1 MARANAAHAAAQAG
15 ALQGLA
21 YKARRLGVLPLPAFE
36 AWIHH
41 GVPVLVVTFVACLVT
56 VAAVMTRD
64 AYDDAISTALS
75 DLELVADTV
84 TTDLKVRATSAKPT
98 ATASARAQQALQS
111 RALGRGQ
118 QVLVTDRD
126 GIVIAAHP
134 TGQHLRTPLTQ
145 FLGATQPLTIFAE
158 KAGVLRIELADG
170 APALATVHGLD
181 GPFGQVALVHP
192 LSSILAEWRA
202 DTIRIGGLLVCTV
215 LVLAALALAYFWQ
228 AARVRDSEQFCERVR
243 DRVDTALSR
252 GRCGL
257 WDWDLAR
264 GRIYWSDSM
273 YEILG
278 MAPVGQF
285 LSFGDINA
293 LVHPSDGDLAA
304 MAEMLAASQ
313 SDSIDHAFRMR
324 NADSEWVWLRARAQ
338 IVRGRAGEPPH
349 LVGIAVDI
357 TEQKALVERTATADM
372 RLRDAIESI
381 SEAFVL
387 WDPDNRL
394 VMCNSKFHRLHNLA
408 SDTLEP
414 GMPYAEVMARG
425 TSPVVRAEIARDER
439 PQAGARTYE
448 ARLADGR
455 WLQINERR
463 TKDGGFVSVGTDI
476 TVLKRHEEQLM
487 ESERRL
493 MATVADLRK
502 SRQALELQAQQLAD
516 LAEKYLEQKAEA
528 ETANRAK
535 SAFLNNMSHELR
547 TPLTHIIGFSEV
559 MQSETHGALGSDKYL
574 DYCNNIKESGEY
586 LLGVISNVLDMSSL
600 EAGSMRLEKSEF
612 EIDGV
617 VREALAAVEAIARDK
632 EIHVSAECQ
641 PSKQIHAD
649 RAKVSK
655 VLTLLLRN
663 ALKFTP
669 PHGRI
674 SLRTK
679 LIQGALNVYVE
690 DNGVGM
696 PSEARA
702 RIGQPFEQ
710 TDATLDNGMKGAGL
724 GLAIA
729 QSLVEL
735 HGGSMRIR
743 SSVGVG
749 TIVFVH
755 FPDAKDTPK
764 PRLVLTAPTARRSPP
779 QLQKIRA

>member
-21 YKARRLGVLPLPAFE
+21 FKTRRSGIVRLSESWIGCGVLAVAIFF
-36 AWIHH
+36 
-41 GVPVLVVTFVACLVT
+41 VTVLVAITT
-56 VAAVMTRD
+56 NISRNN
-64 AYDDAISTALS
+64 YDDTIAAAFS
-75 DLELVADTV
+75 DLELVATV
-84 TTDLKVRATSAKPT
+84 VSSDLKASLKGVKPRDASPVLARETS
-98 ATASARAQQALQS
+98 S
-111 RALGRGQ
+111 RGLARGQ
-118 QVLVTDRD
+118 QVFVTDPD
-126 GIVIAAHP
+126 GMIVADYP
-134 TGQHLRTPLTQ
+134 RGQALGTLLTDY
-145 FLGATQPLTIFAE
+145 LGTTQPLTIFAE
-158 KAGVLRIELADG
+158 KAGVLRIDLANG
-170 APALATVHGLD
+170 APALATVHNLD
-181 GPFGQVALVHP
+181 PPFGQVAIVHP
-192 LSSILAEWRA
+192 LSAVLADWQISTFRIA
-202 DTIRIGGLLVCTV
+202 GLVISTI
-215 LVLAALALAYFWQ
+215 LVLAAVALAYFWQ
-228 AARVRDSEQFCERVR
+228 ASRVRESERHCERLR
-243 DRVDTALSR
+243 SRVDTALSR

-278 MAPVGQF
+278 MEPEGQF

-293 LVHPSDGDLAA
+293 LVHPADGDLTSI
-304 MAEMLAASQ
+304 AEMLTAAEVG
-313 SDSIDHAFRMR
+313 SIDYAFRMR
-324 NADSEWVWLRARAQ
+324 NVDAEWVWLRARAELVQ
-338 IVRGRAGEPPH
+338 ERVGEPPH

-357 TEQKALVERTATADM
+357 TEQKALVERSATADM

-387 WDPDNRL
+387 WDTDNRL
-394 VMCNSKFHRLHNLA
+394 VMCNSKFQRLHNLTA
-408 SDTLEP
+408 DTLVP
-414 GMPYAEVMARG
+414 GTSYTEIMARG
-425 TSPVVRAEIARDER
+425 TPPVVQAEITRGDR
-439 PQAGARTYE
+439 PRAGARTYE

-476 TVLKRHEEQLM
+476 TVLKHHEEQLM

-547 TPLTHIIGFSEV
+547 TPLNHIIGFSEV

-574 DYCNNIKESGEY
+574 DYCSNIKESGEY

-617 VREALAAVEAIARDK
+617 VREALAAIDTTAREK
-632 EIHVSAECQ
+632 EIRITAECLANNR
-641 PSKQIHAD
+641 IHAD
-649 RAKVSK
+649 RGKVAK

-669 PHGRI
+669 PHGQI
-674 SLRTK
+674 SLRTR
-679 LIQGALNVYVE
+679 LIQGALNIYVE

-696 PSEARA
+696 PSETRA

-710 TDATLDNGMKGAGL
+710 IEGALDNGMKGAGL

-743 SSVGVG
+743 STVGVG

-755 FPDAKDTPK
+755 LPDAKDA
-764 PRLVLTAPTARRSPP
+764 PRQKLMLASPPARRIQQP
-779 QLQKIRA
+779 QKIRA

>member
-21 YKARRLGVLPLPAFE
+21 FKSRRLAFLPLPDLE
-36 AWIHH
+36 IWIRR
-41 GVPVLVVTFVACLVT
+41 GVPAMVLLFIASLG
-56 VAAVMTRD
+56 AIAWVMTRD
-64 AYDDAISTALS
+64 AYNDAISVAFA
-75 DLELVADTV
+75 DLELAADV
-84 TTDLKVRATSAKPT
+84 VRADLKASLKGTKPREAPT
-98 ATASARAQQALQS
+98 ALARAAPARGLT
-111 RALGRGQ
+111 RGRHA
-118 QVLVTDRD
+118 LVTDPD
-126 GIVIAAHP
+126 GIVVAAHP
-134 TGQHLRTPLTQ
+134 EGHSLGAPLTDY
-145 FLGATQPLTIFAE
+145 LGTTQPLTTFAE

-170 APALATVHGLD
+170 SPALATVLGLD
-181 GPFGQVALVHP
+181 VPYGQVALVHP
-192 LSSILAEWRA
+192 LSSILAEWHA
-202 DTIRIGGLLVCTV
+202 DTYRVGAMLVFTV
-215 LVLAALALAYFWQ
+215 LVLVALALAYFWQ
-228 AARVRDSEQFCERVR
+228 AARVRESERNCAHIRE
-243 DRVDTALSR
+243 RVDTALSR

-293 LVHPSDGDLAA
+293 LVHPADGDLAA
-304 MAEMLAASQ
+304 MAEMLTASQ
-313 SDSIDHAFRMR
+313 VDSIDHAFRMR
-324 NADSEWVWLRARAQ
+324 NAASEWVWLRARAEL
-338 IVRGRAGEPPH
+338 VEERPGEPPH

-387 WDPDNRL
+387 WDIDNRL
-394 VMCNSKFHRLHNLA
+394 VMCNSKFQRLHNLSNEMLA
-408 SDTLEP
+408 P
-414 GMPYAEVMARG
+414 GTPYAEVMARG
-425 TSPVVRAEIARDER
+425 RPPVVQAEIARGER

-476 TVLKRHEEQLM
+476 TLLKRHEEQLM

-559 MQSETHGALGSDKYL
+559 MQSETHGALGSQKYL
-574 DYCNNIKESGEY
+574 DYCSNIKESGEY

-617 VREALAAVEAIARDK
+617 VREALAAVDATAREK
-632 EIHVSAECQ
+632 EIRVFAECL
-641 PSKQIHAD
+641 PEKRIHAD
-649 RAKVSK
+649 RGKVAK

-674 SLRTK
+674 SLRTR

-696 PSEARA
+696 PAEARA

-710 TDATLDNGMKGAGL
+710 TDGALDNGMKGAGL

-729 QSLVEL
+729 QSLVEM

-743 SSVGVG
+743 SEVGVG

-755 FPDAKDTPK
+755 FPDAKDA
-764 PRLVLTAPTARRSPP
+764 PRQKLMLTAPAARRP
-779 QLQKIRA
+779 QQPQKIRA

>member
-15 ALQGLA
+15 ALQRLA
-21 YKARRLGVLPLPAFE
+21 FKARRLSFLPLPDLDI
-36 AWIHH
+36 WISR
-41 GVPVLVVTFVACLVT
+41 GVPAMAVAFVALLCAVAWVT
-56 VAAVMTRD
+56 TRD
-64 AYDDAISTALS
+64 AYNNAISAGFS
-75 DLELVADTV
+75 DLELVANAV
-84 TTDLKVRATSAKPT
+84 AADLKASSRGAKPRD
-98 ATASARAQQALQS
+98 ASSALARALPA
-111 RALGRGQ
+111 RGLAQ
-118 QVLVTDRD
+118 GQRVLVTDPD
-126 GIVIAAHP
+126 SVVVAAHP
-134 TGQHLRTPLTQ
+134 EGPY
-145 FLGATQPLTIFAE
+145 LGAALTDYLGTTQPLTTFAE

-170 APALATVHGLD
+170 TPALATVLGLAA
-181 GPFGQVALVHP
+181 PYGQVALVHP
-192 LSSILAEWRA
+192 LSAILSEWRA
-202 DTIRIGGLLVCTV
+202 DTYRTGGLLAFTV
-215 LVLAALALAYFWQ
+215 LVVVALTLAYYRQ
-228 AARVRDSEQFCERVR
+228 ASRVHDSERICARLR
-243 DRVDTALSR
+243 ARVDTALSR

-278 MAPVGQF
+278 MAPVDQF

-293 LVHPSDGDLAA
+293 LVHPADGDLAA
-304 MAEMLAASQ
+304 MAEMLTTSQ
-313 SDSIDHAFRMR
+313 VDSIDHAFRMR
-324 NADSEWVWLRARAQ
+324 NADSEWVWLRARAEL
-338 IVRGRAGEPPH
+338 VEERPGDLPH

-387 WDPDNRL
+387 WDIDNRL
-394 VMCNSKFHRLHNLA
+394 VMCNSKFQRLHNL
-408 SDTLEP
+408 SNDTLVP
-414 GMPYAEVMARG
+414 GTPYAEVMSRG
-425 TSPVVRAEIARDER
+425 RAPVVQAEIARGER
-439 PQAGARTYE
+439 PRAGARTYE

-455 WLQINERR
+455 WLQVNERR

-476 TVLKRHEEQLM
+476 TLLKRHEEQLM

-516 LAEKYLEQKAEA
+516 LAERYLEQKAEA

-559 MQSETHGALGSDKYL
+559 MQSETHGALGSRKYL
-574 DYCNNIKESGEY
+574 EYCSNIKESGEY

-600 EAGSMRLEKSEF
+600 EAGSMRLEKCEF
-612 EIDGV
+612 EIDSV
-617 VREALAAVEAIARDK
+617 VREALAAVDATAREK
-632 EIHVSAECQ
+632 EIRISAECL
-641 PSKQIHAD
+641 PSKRIHAD
-649 RAKVSK
+649 RSKVVK

-674 SLRTK
+674 SLRTR

-696 PSEARA
+696 PAEARA

-710 TDATLDNGMKGAGL
+710 TEEALDNGMKGAGL

-735 HGGSMRIR
+735 HGGTMRIR
-743 SSVGVG
+743 SEVGVG

-755 FPDAKDTPK
+755 LPDAKDA
-764 PRLVLTAPTARRSPP
+764 PRQKLMLTAPAARRP
-779 QLQKIRA
+779 QQPQKIRA

>member
-1 MARANAAHAAAQAG
+1 MARANAAHAAARAG
-15 ALQGLA
+15 ALRELA
-21 YKARRLGVLPLPAFE
+21 FKTRRLGFLPIARLETWILWGLPAV
-36 AWIHH
+36 A
-41 GVPVLVVTFVACLVT
+41 LLFVASTITIVS
-56 VAAVMTRD
+56 VMTRD
-64 AYDDAISTALS
+64 AYDEAIARAFS
-75 DLELVADTV
+75 DLELLAEVV
-84 TTDLKVRATSAKPT
+84 TADLK
-98 ATASARAQQALQS
+98 ASARGAKPRDTSAALAQALPS
-111 RALGRGQ
+111 RGLA
-118 QVLVTDRD
+118 
-126 GIVIAAHP
+126 P
-134 TGQHLRTPLTQ
+134 GQHVLLTDPEGRIVAARPDGHDLGAPLTDY
-145 FLGATQPLTIFAE
+145 LGATQPLTVFAE
-158 KAGVLRIELADG
+158 KAGVLRIDLADG
-170 APALATVHGLD
+170 TQALATVHTLAA
-181 GPFGQVALVHP
+181 PFGQVAIAHP
-192 LSSILAEWRA
+192 LPSILAEWRN
-202 DTIRIGGLLVCTV
+202 DMLRTVGLGSVAV
-215 LVLAALALAYFWQ
+215 LVLLASVLAYFWQ
-228 AARVRDSEQFCERVR
+228 ATRVRESERICARIRERI
-243 DRVDTALSR
+243 DTALSR

-278 MAPVGQF
+278 MVRTGQF

-293 LVHPSDGDLAA
+293 LVHPSDGDLATF
-304 MAEMLAASQ
+304 AEMLTASETA
-313 SDSIDHAFRMR
+313 SIDHAFRMR
-324 NADSEWVWLRARAQ
+324 NANEDWVWLRARAEL
-338 IVRGRAGEPPH
+338 VEERPGEPPH
-349 LVGIAVDI
+349 LLGIAIDI

-387 WDPDNRL
+387 WDTDNCL
-394 VMCNSKFHRLHNLA
+394 VMCNSKFQKLHSLTA
-408 SDTLEP
+408 ESITP
-414 GMPYAEVMARG
+414 GTPYAEVMARG
-425 TSPVVRAEIARDER
+425 RPPVVQAEIARGER

-487 ESERRL
+487 DSERRL

-502 SRQALELQAQQLAD
+502 SRQALEIQAQQLAD

-547 TPLTHIIGFSEV
+547 TPLNHIIGFSEV
-559 MQSETHGALGSDKYL
+559 MQSEAHGALGSQKYR
-574 DYCNNIKESGEY
+574 DYCSNIKESGEY

-612 EIDGV
+612 EIENV
-617 VREALAAVEAIARDK
+617 VREALAAIDSTAREK
-632 EIHVSAECQ
+632 EIRVFAECL
-641 PSKQIHAD
+641 PNKRIHAD
-649 RAKVSK
+649 RAKVAK

-679 LIQGALNVYVE
+679 LIQGALNIYVE

-710 TDATLDNGMKGAGL
+710 TDDALDNGMKGAGL

-743 SSVGVG
+743 SEVGVG

-755 FPDAKDTPK
+755 LPDGKDA
-764 PRLVLTAPTARRSPP
+764 PRQKLMLTSPAARRVQPP
-779 QLQKIRA
+779 QKIRA

>member
-15 ALQGLA
+15 ATQGLA
-21 YKARRLGVLPLPAFE
+21 FKTRRLRFLRLSE
-36 AWIHH
+36 TWIRR
-41 GVPVLVVTFVACLVT
+41 GVPAVVVVFVGTLVAVASVIT
-56 VAAVMTRD
+56 SND
-64 AYDDAISTALS
+64 YDDTIAAAFS
-75 DLELVADTV
+75 DLELVATV
-84 TTDLKVRATSAKPT
+84 VTADLKASLKGVRPRDAGPVV
-98 ATASARAQQALQS
+98 ARAMSS
-111 RALGRGQ
+111 RVLTRGLH
-118 QVLVTDRD
+118 VIVSDPD
-126 GIVIAAHP
+126 GAIIAAHP
-134 TGQHLRTPLTQ
+134 VGHDVGTPLTDY
-145 FLGATQPLTIFAE
+145 LGTTQPLTIFAE
-158 KAGVLRIELADG
+158 KAGVLRIDLADG
-170 APALATVHGLD
+170 APALATVHTLD
-181 GPFGQVALVHP
+181 SPYGQVAIVHP
-192 LSSILAEWRA
+192 LSAVLTEWRN
-202 DTIRIGGLLVCTV
+202 DTFRIAGLLVCTTFV
-215 LVLAALALAYFWQ
+215 LVGLALAYFWQ
-228 AARVRDSEQFCERVR
+228 ASRVRESERLCQRLR
-243 DRVDTALSR
+243 SRVDTALSR

-285 LSFGDINA
+285 LSFGDINS
-293 LVHPSDGDLAA
+293 LVHPADGDLAT
-304 MAEMLAASQ
+304 MAEMLTASRAQ
-313 SDSIDHAFRMR
+313 SIDHAFRMR
-324 NADSEWVWLRARAQ
+324 NADAEWVWLRARAELVQ
-338 IVRGRAGEPPH
+338 ESAGEPPH
-349 LVGIAVDI
+349 LLGIAVDI

-387 WDPDNRL
+387 WDTDNRL
-394 VMCNSKFHRLHNLA
+394 VMCNSKFQRLHNLA
-408 SDTLEP
+408 SDTLVP
-414 GMPYAEVMARG
+414 GTTYAEIMARG
-425 TSPVVRAEIARDER
+425 TPPVVQAEIARGER

-547 TPLTHIIGFSEV
+547 TPLNHIIGFSEV
-559 MQSETHGALGSDKYL
+559 MQSETHGALGSQKYI
-574 DYCNNIKESGEY
+574 DYCCNIKESGEY

-612 EIDGV
+612 EIEGV
-617 VREALAAVEAIARDK
+617 VREALAAIDSTAREK
-632 EIHVSAECQ
+632 EIHVSAECL
-641 PSKQIHAD
+641 PNKRIHAD
-649 RAKVSK
+649 RGKVAK

-663 ALKFTP
+663 ALKFTL

-674 SLRTK
+674 SLRTR

-710 TDATLDNGMKGAGL
+710 TDGVLDNGMKGAGL

-743 SSVGVG
+743 STVGVG

-755 FPDAKDTPK
+755 LPDAKDA
-764 PRLVLTAPTARRSPP
+764 PRQKLMLTAPAARRMQQP
-779 QLQKIRA
+779 QKIRA

>member
-21 YKARRLGVLPLPAFE
+21 FKTRRLGFLPIPALE
-36 AWIHH
+36 IWIRH
-41 GVPVLVVTFVACLVT
+41 GVPAMVVLLVASLVAVT
-56 VAAVMTRD
+56 AVMTRA
-64 AYDDAISTALS
+64 AYDDAIAAAYS
-75 DLELVADTV
+75 DLELVAEV
-84 TTDLKVRATSAKPT
+84 VSADLKAGSKTKGPREAAAVL
-98 ATASARAQQALQS
+98 ARAMQPAGP
-111 RALGRGQ
+111 ARGYQ
-118 QVLVTDRD
+118 ILVTDAA
-126 GIVIAAHP
+126 GTVVAAHP
-134 TGQHLRTPLTQ
+134 ARQHPSGPLTD
-145 FLGATQPLTIFAE
+145 FLGTTQPLTTFAE
-158 KAGVLRIELADG
+158 KAGVLRIDLADG
-170 APALATVHGLD
+170 SPALATVHSLD
-181 GPFGQVALVHP
+181 APFGQVAIVHP
-192 LSSILAEWRA
+192 LSAVLADWRA
-202 DTIRIGGLLVCTV
+202 DTFRIGGLLSCTV
-215 LVLAALALAYFWQ
+215 LVLVALALAYFWQ
-228 AARVRDSEQFCERVR
+228 AARVRESERMCARIR

-278 MAPVGQF
+278 MSPAGQF

-293 LVHPSDGDLAA
+293 LVHPADGDLAA
-304 MAEMLAASQ
+304 MAEMLTASQ
-313 SDSIDHAFRMR
+313 VDSIDHAFRMR
-324 NADSEWVWLRARAQ
+324 NADKEWVWLRARAEL
-338 IVRGRAGEPPH
+338 VRERAGEPPH

-357 TEQKALVERTATADM
+357 TEQKALVERTATADI

-387 WDPDNRL
+387 WDTDNRL
-394 VMCNSKFHRLHNLA
+394 VMCNSKFQRLHNLA
-408 SDTLEP
+408 SDMLAP
-414 GMPYAEVMARG
+414 GTPYAAVMARG
-425 TSPVVRAEIARDER
+425 TPPVVRVEIARGER
-439 PQAGARTYE
+439 PEEGARTYE
-448 ARLADGR
+448 ARLADAR
-455 WLQINERR
+455 WLQVNERR

-516 LAEKYLEQKAEA
+516 LAEKNLEQKAEA
-528 ETANRAK
+528 ESANRAK

-559 MQSETHGALGSDKYL
+559 MQNETHGALGSQKYR
-574 DYCNNIKESGEY
+574 DYCSNIKESGEY
-586 LLGVISNVLDMSSL
+586 LLGVISNILDMSSL
-600 EAGSMRLEKSEF
+600 EAGSMRLEKCEF
-612 EIDGV
+612 EIDGI
-617 VREALAAVEAIARDK
+617 VREALAAIAATAREK
-632 EIHVSAECQ
+632 EIQVSAECL
-641 PSKQIHAD
+641 PSKRIHAD
-649 RAKVSK
+649 RGKVAK

-696 PSEARA
+696 PSGVRS
-702 RIGQPFEQ
+702 RIGQPFAQ
-710 TDATLDNGMKGAGL
+710 SDATLDNGMKGAGL

-743 SSVGVG
+743 STVGVG

-755 FPDAKDTPK
+755 LPDAKDS
-764 PRLVLTAPTARRSPP
+764 PRQRLMLTAPAARRP
-779 QLQKIRA
+779 QQPQKIRA